1 MKLKNKIALIT
12 GTSAGIGKKCAM
24 ELAKRGIHLVLLARR
39 YEKLEKLKKK
49 LVVYDVD
56 VFIYE
61 VDVTK
66 LQSIERIV
74 SDLQEKKIVPNILI
88 NNAGLS
94 QGIDPIDQANIEDWE
109 RMIDTNIFNI

>member
-1 MKLKNKIALIT
+1 
-12 GTSAGIGKKCAM
+12 M

-49 LVVYDVD
+49 LVAYNMD
-56 VFIYE
+56 VFIYD

-66 LQSIERIV
+66 LLSIERIV

-94 QGIDPIDQANIEDWE
+94 QGLDPIYQADIEDWE